1 MDFETLKQVEHENL
15 MQTYG
20 RFDVALDHGDGC
32 VVYDLEGN
40 PYLDLTSGIGVNA
53 LGHNYKPLVEA
64 ISRQA
69 GKMMQASNLFYTK
82 PMIEAAAKL
91 NNLAKTKKVFY
102 ANSGAEANE
111 GMIKIARK
119 YSWDKYQDPER
130 LTILTL
136 KNSFHGRTIATL
148 EATGQDHFHANFFPF
163 TQGFDYVEA
172 NNIEEL
178 NEKLSSGKY
187 AGLMMELVQGE
198 SGVRPLDPAF
208 VKTAEKLCQ
217 DNDVLLMIDEV
228 QTGIGR
234 TGALFCYQNYDLS
247 PDLVSCAKGLGGGV
261 PIGAVLASEK
271 TADVLKAGDHGTT
284 FGGNPLAASA
294 ANVVL
299 DTVGD
304 PEFLADVA
312 GKGQYFMDSIKAID
326 SDHIQDVRGMGLMI
340 GIEVG
345 PDAVLDDLAK
355 LRAQGVL
362 ALKAGKGTIRL
373 LPPLTLSKAQIDQAV
388 AAMKEVF

>member
-91 NNLAKTKKVFY
+91 NKLAKTKKVFY

-208 VKTAEKLCQ
+208 VKAAEKLCQ